1 MDKVHLLVR
10 ESSFARE
17 DHEVVLIYAEQTF
30 PPGATNMTSKA
41 IGELRLNHIKLLIFN
56 HCDL

>member
-1 MDKVHLLVR
+1 MPLLTR

-17 DHEVVLIYAEQTF
+17 DHEVVLMWNESF

-41 IGELRLNHIKLLIFN
+41 TGELRLNHMKILILN